1 MRGVLQQS
9 IPRPQRAFDERE
21 LFRRMA
27 LTPEIQSV
35 PRAFG
40 PIPERMLAA
49 TYHGQNDMRLETV
62 AVPKIGPGELLV
74 RIHTCGICGTDLK
87 KISTG
92 SHSAPRVFGHEMTGV
107 VVALGTGVTR
117 FAEGDRVMV
126 FHHIPCGKCYYCE
139 RKVFS
144 QCPVYKRVGTTAGF
158 GEPSGGGFSEYI
170 RVMDWIVEKGVILI
184 PDTVSFEQASH
195 IEPVNTVWKGIETL
209 ALQKGETVLVIG
221 QGPIG
226 LMLGKLAQRAGANVI
241 TSDLFSQR
249 LTIGKS
255 YGLTQS
261 IDASQSDL
269 VQATR
274 DRTGG
279 RGADA
284 VILAVGGS
292 SLIRP
297 AIDAARF
304 GGRVLLFA
312 QTVRGEVMID
322 PASVCVDE
330 KALLG
335 SYSASVELNE
345 EVAQFVFSGEMD
357 LSGLY
362 SHRFPL
368 AQALDALRLAAH
380 PQPDTMKI
388 AIQPGSVWEG

>member
-1 MRGVLQQS
+1 MAVIPKTTAAPRTVDS
-9 IPRPQRAFDERE
+9 IPDQMQA
-21 LFRRMA
+21 
-27 LTPEIQSV
+27 V
-35 PRAFG
+35 V
-40 PIPERMLAA
+40 
-49 TYHGQNDMRLETV
+49 YYGQNDLRMETV
-62 AVPKIGPGELLV
+62 AVPRIGPGELLV

-92 SHSAPRVFGHEMTGV
+92 SHSAPRIFGHEMTGV
-107 VVALGTGVTR
+107 VVARGAGVTR

-126 FHHIPCGKCYYCE
+126 FHHIPCGTCYYCQ

-144 QCPVYKRVGTTAGF
+144 QCPVYKKVGTTAGF

-170 RVMDWIVEKGVILI
+170 RVMDWIVEKGVIRI
-184 PDTVSFEQASH
+184 PDSVSYEQASH

-209 ALQKGETVLVIG
+209 AVEQGETVLVIG

-226 LMLGKLAQRAGANVI
+226 LMLAKLAQRAGANVI
-241 TSDLFSQR
+241 TSDLFAQR
-249 LTIGKS
+249 LTIGKH
-255 YGLTQS
+255 YGLNES
-261 IDASQSDL
+261 IDASKTDV
-269 VQATR
+269 VQAIR
-274 DRTGG
+274 ERTEG

-312 QTVRGEVMID
+312 QTVRGEVVID
-322 PASVCVDE
+322 PASICVDE
-330 KALLG
+330 KMLLG

-345 EVAQFVFSGEMD
+345 AVAGFVFSGEMD
-357 LSGLY
+357 LAGLY

-368 AQALDALRLAAH
+368 AQALDALTLAAH

-388 AIQPGSVWEG
+388 AIQPGSVWEGQ

>member
-1 MRGVLQQS
+1 M
-9 IPRPQRAFDERE
+9 FDERE
-21 LFRRMA
+21 LLKRMA
-27 LTPEIQSV
+27 VNTTTKPM
-35 PRAFG
+35 FG
-40 PIPERMLAA
+40 MQASIPDQMQAA
-49 TYHGQNDMRLETV
+49 VYYGQDDMRLETV

-87 KISTG
+87 KIATG
-92 SHSAPRVFGHEMTGV
+92 SHSAPRVFGHEMAGV
-107 VVALGTGVTR
+107 VVARGAGVTK

-126 FHHIPCGKCYYCE
+126 FHHIPCGTCYYCQ

-144 QCPVYKRVGTTAGF
+144 QCPVYKKVGTTAGF

-170 RVMDWIVEKGVILI
+170 RVMDWIVEKGVIRI
-184 PDTVSFEQASH
+184 PESVSFEQASH

-209 ALQKGETVLVIG
+209 AVRKGETVLVIG

-226 LMLGKLAQRAGANVI
+226 LLLARLAQRAGANVI
-241 TSDLFSQR
+241 TSDLFPQR
-249 LTIGKS
+249 LTIGLR
-255 YGLTQS
+255 YGLSQS
-261 IDASQSDL
+261 IDAS
-269 VQATR
+269 R
-274 DRTGG
+274 DNVVNTVREMTDG

-312 QTVRGEVMID
+312 QTVRGEVVID

-330 KALLG
+330 KTLLG

-357 LSGLY
+357 LAGLY

-368 AQALDALRLAAH
+368 AQSLDALRLAAH

-388 AIQPGSVWEG
+388 AIQPCSVWEG

>member
-1 MRGVLQQS
+1 MDS
-9 IPRPQRAFDERE
+9 IPDQMQA
-21 LFRRMA
+21 
-27 LTPEIQSV
+27 V
-35 PRAFG
+35 V
-40 PIPERMLAA
+40 
-49 TYHGQNDMRLETV
+49 YYGQNDLRMETV
-62 AVPKIGPGELLV
+62 AVPRIGPGELLV

-92 SHSAPRVFGHEMTGV
+92 SHSAPRIFGHEMTGV
-107 VVALGTGVTR
+107 VVARGAGVTR

-126 FHHIPCGKCYYCE
+126 FHHIPCGTCYYCQ

-144 QCPVYKRVGTTAGF
+144 QCPVYKQVGTTAGF

-170 RVMDWIVEKGVILI
+170 RVMDWIVEKGVIHI
-184 PDTVSFEQASH
+184 PDSVSYEQASY

-209 ALQKGETVLVIG
+209 AVEQGETVLVIG

-226 LMLGKLAQRAGANVI
+226 LMLAKVAQRAGANVI
-241 TSDLFSQR
+241 TSDLFPQR
-249 LTIGKS
+249 LTIGQH
-255 YGLTQS
+255 YGLSES
-261 IDASQSDL
+261 IDASKTDV
-269 VQATR
+269 VQAIR
-274 DRTGG
+274 ERTEG

-312 QTVRGEVMID
+312 QTVRGEVVID

-330 KALLG
+330 KTLLG

-345 EVAQFVFSGEMD
+345 EVAGYVFSSEMD
-357 LSGLY
+357 LAGLY

-368 AQALDALRLAAH
+368 AQALDALTLAAH

-388 AIQPGSVWEG
+388 AIQPGSVWEGQ

>member
-1 MRGVLQQS
+1 MAVIPKTTAAARTMDS
-9 IPRPQRAFDERE
+9 IPDQMQA
-21 LFRRMA
+21 
-27 LTPEIQSV
+27 V
-35 PRAFG
+35 V
-40 PIPERMLAA
+40 
-49 TYHGQNDMRLETV
+49 YYGQNDLRMETV
-62 AVPKIGPGELLV
+62 AVPRIGPGELLV

-92 SHSAPRVFGHEMTGV
+92 SHSAPRIFGHEMTGV
-107 VVALGTGVTR
+107 VVARGAGVTR

-126 FHHIPCGKCYYCE
+126 FHHIPCGTCYYCQ

-144 QCPVYKRVGTTAGF
+144 QCPVYKQVGTTAGF

-170 RVMDWIVEKGVILI
+170 RVMDWIVEKGVIHI
-184 PDTVSFEQASH
+184 PDSVSYEQASY

-209 ALQKGETVLVIG
+209 AVEQGETVLVIG

-226 LMLGKLAQRAGANVI
+226 LMLAKVAQRAGANVI
-241 TSDLFSQR
+241 TSDLFAQR
-249 LTIGKS
+249 LTIGQH
-255 YGLTQS
+255 YGLSES
-261 IDASQSDL
+261 IDASKTDV
-269 VQATR
+269 VQAIR
-274 DRTGG
+274 ERTEG

-312 QTVRGEVMID
+312 QTVRGEVVID

-330 KALLG
+330 KTLLG

-345 EVAQFVFSGEMD
+345 EVAGYVFSSEMD
-357 LSGLY
+357 LAGLY

-368 AQALDALRLAAH
+368 AQALDALTLAAH

-388 AIQPGSVWEG
+388 AIQPGSVWEGQ

>member
-1 MRGVLQQS
+1 VDS
-9 IPRPQRAFDERE
+9 IPDQMQA
-21 LFRRMA
+21 
-27 LTPEIQSV
+27 V
-35 PRAFG
+35 V
-40 PIPERMLAA
+40 
-49 TYHGQNDMRLETV
+49 YYGQNDLRMETV
-62 AVPKIGPGELLV
+62 AVPRIGPGELLV

-92 SHSAPRVFGHEMTGV
+92 SHSAPRIFGHEMTGV
-107 VVALGTGVTR
+107 VVARGAGVTR

-126 FHHIPCGKCYYCE
+126 FHHIPCGTCYYCQ

-144 QCPVYKRVGTTAGF
+144 QCPVYKKVGTTAGF

-170 RVMDWIVEKGVILI
+170 RVMDWIVEKGVIRI
-184 PDTVSFEQASH
+184 PDSVSYEQASH

-209 ALQKGETVLVIG
+209 AVEQGETVLVIG

-226 LMLGKLAQRAGANVI
+226 LMLAKLAQRAGANVI
-241 TSDLFSQR
+241 TSDLFAQR
-249 LTIGKS
+249 LTIGKH
-255 YGLTQS
+255 YGLNES
-261 IDASQSDL
+261 IDASKTDV
-269 VQATR
+269 VQAIR
-274 DRTGG
+274 ERTEG

-312 QTVRGEVMID
+312 QTVRGEVVID
-322 PASVCVDE
+322 PASICVDE
-330 KALLG
+330 KMLLG

-345 EVAQFVFSGEMD
+345 AVAGFVFSGEMD
-357 LSGLY
+357 LAGLY

-368 AQALDALRLAAH
+368 AQALDALTLAAH

-388 AIQPGSVWEG
+388 AIQPGSVWEGQ

>member
-1 MRGVLQQS
+1 MAVIPHTRPVRRSIDS
-9 IPRPQRAFDERE
+9 IPDQM
-21 LFRRMA
+21 MA
-27 LTPEIQSV
+27 AI
-35 PRAFG
+35 
-40 PIPERMLAA
+40 
-49 TYHGQNDMRLETV
+49 YYGQNDMRLETV
-62 AVPKIGPGELLV
+62 PVPRIGAGELLV

-92 SHSAPRVFGHEMTGV
+92 SHSAPRIFGHEMAGV
-107 VVALGTGVTR
+107 VVARGAGVTR
-117 FAEGDRVMV
+117 FAEGDRVMA
-126 FHHIPCGKCYYCE
+126 FHHIPCGRCYYCE

-158 GEPSGGGFSEYI
+158 GEPSGGGFAEYI
-170 RVMDWIVEKGVILI
+170 RVMDWIVEKGVIPI
-184 PDTVSFEQASH
+184 PDSVSFEQASYM
-195 IEPVNTVWKGIETL
+195 EPVNTVWKGIETL
-209 ALQKGETVLVIG
+209 AVQQGETVLVIG

-241 TSDLFSQR
+241 TSDLYPQR
-249 LTIGKS
+249 LTIGER
-255 YGLTQS
+255 YGLSHS
-261 IDASQSDL
+261 IDPSQGD
-269 VQATR
+269 VVNAIR
-274 DRTGG
+274 ERTEG

-312 QTVRGEVMID
+312 QTVRGEVVID

-330 KALLG
+330 KTLLG
-335 SYSASVELNE
+335 SYSASVELNQ

-357 LSGLY
+357 LAGLY

-368 AQALDALRLAAH
+368 GQSLDALRLAAH

-388 AIQPGSVWEG
+388 AIQPGSVWEGCK

>member
-1 MRGVLQQS
+1 MSVSSKIRPDTRVIDS
-9 IPRPQRAFDERE
+9 IPDQM
-21 LFRRMA
+21 MA
-27 LTPEIQSV
+27 AV
-35 PRAFG
+35 
-40 PIPERMLAA
+40 
-49 TYHGQNDMRLETV
+49 YYGQNDLRMETV
-62 AVPKIGPGELLV
+62 PVPRIGPGELLI

-92 SHSAPRVFGHEMTGV
+92 SHSAPRIFGHEMTGV
-107 VVALGTGVTR
+107 VVARGAGVTK
-117 FAEGDRVMV
+117 FAEGDRVMA
-126 FHHIPCGKCYYCE
+126 FHHIPCGDCYYCE
-139 RKVFS
+139 HKVFS

-158 GEPSGGGFSEYI
+158 GEASGGGFSEYI
-170 RVMDWIVEKGVILI
+170 RVMEWIVEKGVIAI
-184 PDTVSFEQASH
+184 PDSVSFEQASF

-209 ALQKGETVLVIG
+209 AVQRGETVLVIG

-241 TSDLFSQR
+241 TSDLFPQR
-249 LTIGKS
+249 LTIGAR
-255 YGLTQS
+255 YGLNQS
-261 IDASQSDL
+261 IDASQGDV
-269 VQATR
+269 VQAIR
-274 DRTGG
+274 EKTGG

-312 QTVRGEVMID
+312 QTVRGEVVID

-330 KALLG
+330 KTLLG

-357 LSGLY
+357 LAALY

-368 AQALDALRLAAH
+368 GRSLEALRLAAH
-380 PQPDTMKI
+380 PKPDTMKI
-388 AIQPGSVWEG
+388 AIQPDRGLEG

>member
-1 MRGVLQQS
+1 MEVVSNIRVSPASGS
-9 IPRPQRAFDERE
+9 IPEQ
-21 LFRRMA
+21 
-27 LTPEIQSV
+27 
-35 PRAFG
+35 
-40 PIPERMLAA
+40 MLAA
-49 TYHGQNDMRLETV
+49 IYYGKNDMRLETIP
-62 AVPKIGPGELLV
+62 VPKIGSGELLV

-92 SHSAPRVFGHEMTGV
+92 SHSAPRVFGHEMAGV
-107 VVALGTGVTR
+107 VVARGAGVTR
-117 FAEGDRVMV
+117 FSEGDRVMV
-126 FHHIPCGKCYYCE
+126 FHHIPCGNCYYCK

-144 QCPVYKRVGTTAGF
+144 QCPVYKQVGTTAGF

-170 RVMDWIVEKGVILI
+170 RVMDWIVDRGVIRI
-184 PDTVSFEQASH
+184 PDRVSFEQASH
-195 IEPVNTVWKGIETL
+195 IEPTNTVWKGIETL
-209 ALQKGETVLVIG
+209 ALQQGETVLVIG

-226 LMLGKLAQRAGANVI
+226 LMLGKLAQRAGGNVF
-241 TSDLFSQR
+241 TSDLFPQR
-249 LTIGKS
+249 LTIGQG

-261 IDASQSDL
+261 IDASQGDL
-269 VQATR
+269 VQAIR
-274 DRTGG
+274 DRTEG

-312 QTVRGEVMID
+312 QTVRGEVVID

-330 KALLG
+330 KTLLG

-345 EVAQFVFSGEMD
+345 EVAQFVFSDEMD
-357 LSGLY
+357 LAGLY

-368 AQALDALRLAAH
+368 AQSLDALRLAAH

-388 AIQPGSVWEG
+388 AIQPCSVWEG